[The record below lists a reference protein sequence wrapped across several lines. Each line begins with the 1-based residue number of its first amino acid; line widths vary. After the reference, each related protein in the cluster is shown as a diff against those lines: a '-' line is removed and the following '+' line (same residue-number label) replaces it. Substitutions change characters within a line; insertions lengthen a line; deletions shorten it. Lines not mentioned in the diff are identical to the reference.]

1 MWNERLAQ
9 LATKYPTGVLS
20 VADVGGYP
28 ASVRLPAR
36 LDTKQ
41 RVVTFPAL
49 PAYAQG
55 WRGKACLLFHRHN
68 SRLEGL
74 HQMVLKGELEEVDGA
89 VVLRVI
95 DFVTNRQTN
104 TVECHTPPDRST
116 CSSSSCW
123 EAQAKRY
130 SAGVARPGR
139 RSTTPSRAILRE
151 QLDADIER
159 LLRRRRPTQR

>member
-89 VVLRVI
+89 VVLRVT
-95 DFVTNRQTN
+95 DFVTANGQTN
-104 TVECHTPPDRST
+104 TDEMPH
-116 CSSSSCW
+116 
-123 EAQAKRY
+123 A
-130 SAGVARPGR
+130 ARPIHMLQFLLLGR
-139 RSTTPSRAILRE
+139 RKAKEYERRRGAPWPPIDYAEIERILRE
-151 QLDADIER
+151 D
-159 LLRRRRPTQR
+159 

>member
-1 MWNERLAQ
+1 MWNKQLAQ

-28 ASVRLPAR
+28 ASVRLVAR
-36 LDTKQ
+36 LDTKR

-74 HQMVLKGELEEVDGA
+74 HQMVLKGELEEEDGA
-89 VVLRVI
+89 VALRVT
-95 DFVTNRQTN
+95 DFVTANGQTN
-104 TVECHTPPDRST
+104 TDEMPH
-116 CSSSSCW
+116 
-123 EAQAKRY
+123 A
-130 SAGVARPGR
+130 ARPIHMLQFLLLGR
-139 RSTTPSRAILRE
+139 RKAKEYERKRGAPWPPIDYAEIERILRE
-151 QLDADIER
+151 D
-159 LLRRRRPTQR
+159 